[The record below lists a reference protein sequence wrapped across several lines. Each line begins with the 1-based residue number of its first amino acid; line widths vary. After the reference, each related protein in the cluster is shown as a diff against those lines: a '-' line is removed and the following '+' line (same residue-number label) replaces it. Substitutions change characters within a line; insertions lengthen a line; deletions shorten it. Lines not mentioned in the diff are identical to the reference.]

1 MPHLH
6 FLWLTLSLALLQ
18 DVYEQLVERE
28 KRVKGQEASVS
39 AALGERERGL
49 QARQDQLAA
58 ELQERERR
66 LRSHEDECLATDR
79 QLTADKAALDCARSD
94 HPFISQSTQ
103 QFLHSSLPPSFLHAY
118 ASLDHRLT

>member
-1 MPHLH
+1 MHAGLCVRYKIN
-6 FLWLTLSLALLQ
+6 SLMQAALNRGSSCQQHACKFAAVDFQ

-39 AALGERERGL
+39 TALGERERSL
-49 QARQDQLAA
+49 QARQDQLTS

-79 QLTADKAALDCARSD
+79 QLTADKTALERAR
-94 HPFISQSTQ
+94 
-103 QFLHSSLPPSFLHAY
+103 
-118 ASLDHRLT
+118 

>member
-1 MPHLH
+1 MPWRL
-6 FLWLTLSLALLQ
+6 LLQ

-39 AALGERERGL
+39 TALGERERSL

-66 LRSHEDECLATDR
+66 LRGHEDECLATGR
-79 QLTADKAALDCARSD
+79 QLTADKAALDRARSD
-94 HPFISQSTQ
+94 HAMYSFTPCII
-103 QFLHSSLPPSFLHAY
+103 QFLRGECLV
-118 ASLDHRLT
+118 

>member
-1 MPHLH
+1 MLLMVGHYVPGTCLGQA
-6 FLWLTLSLALLQ
+6 LTVLPWRSLLQ

-39 AALGERERGL
+39 AALGERERSL

-66 LRSHEDECLATDR
+66 LRGHEDECLATDR
-79 QLTADKAALDCARSD
+79 QLTADKAALDRARSD
-94 HPFISQSTQ
+94 LCFIAST
-103 QFLHSSLPPSFLHAY
+103 P
-118 ASLDHRLT
+118 

>member
-1 MPHLH
+1 M
-6 FLWLTLSLALLQ
+6 
-18 DVYEQLVERE
+18 ERE

-39 AALGERERGL
+39 AALGERERSL

-79 QLTADKAALDCARSD
+79 QLTADKAALDRARSD
-94 HPFISQSTQ
+94 LYCINP
-103 QFLHSSLPPSFLHAY
+103 
-118 ASLDHRLT
+118 

>member
-1 MPHLH
+1 MPELA
-6 FLWLTLSLALLQ
+6 FLWLTLSLALLK

-39 AALGERERGL
+39 AALGERERSL

-79 QLTADKAALDCARSD
+79 QLTADKAALDRARSD
-94 HPFISQSTQ
+94 LPFTNP
-103 QFLHSSLPPSFLHAY
+103 HSHSFL
-118 ASLDHRLT
+118 SPCLPSCLRP

>member
-1 MPHLH
+1 MIFPGLQEVCC
-6 FLWLTLSLALLQ
+6 LCLQ

-39 AALGERERGL
+39 SALGERERSL
-49 QARQDQLAA
+49 QARQDQLAS

-79 QLTADKAALDCARSD
+79 QLTADKAALDRARSD
-94 HPFISQSTQ
+94 PGRIADVIMGLTTQ
-103 QFLHSSLPPSFLHAY
+103 
-118 ASLDHRLT
+118 